1 MPAAPRQPHRVV
13 AVVLD
18 GAPIFDVAVCCEVF
32 GVDRRDLNGQ
42 WYEFRLCTTRPGR
55 VRLGGGAGLDVNI
68 RYGLR
73 QLQRAGTV
81 IVTGTVRSADDAPEA
96 LLDGLRR
103 AHTRGTRIASICG
116 GAYLLAAAGVLDGRR
131 ATTHWMQAADF
142 GQRFPS
148 IPLDPDVLYI
158 DHGDVLTSAGT
169 AAGIDLC
176 LHLVR
181 GDHGAEVANEVA
193 RRMVVPPHRDGGQ
206 AQFVHLPLSPPGE
219 DPLSAVLD
227 WALTHL
233 DAPIEVADLA
243 RRAHL
248 SERTFARRFR
258 QSTGTTP
265 LQWLLSQRLRLAQQL
280 LESGDDPIPV
290 VARKV
295 GFGTAANLRQHF
307 TRATTVSPQAYRRI
321 FRTEVRSG

>member
-13 AVVLD
+13 AFVSD

-32 GVDRRDLNGQ
+32 GTDRRDLVEQ
-42 WYEFRLCTTRPGR
+42 WYEFRLCAARPGR
-55 VRLGGGAGLDVNI
+55 VRLGGGASVDVNI

-73 QLQRAGTV
+73 QLERADTV
-81 IVTGTVRSADDAPEA
+81 IVTGTVRSVDDAPQR

-103 AHTRGTRIASICG
+103 AHSRGARIASICG

-142 GQRFPS
+142 SQRFPG
-148 IPLDPDVLYI
+148 IRLDPDVLYI

-181 GDHGAEVANEVA
+181 VDHGAEVANEVA

-206 AQFVHLPLSPPGE
+206 AQFVRLPLPPPGE

-233 DAPIEVADLA
+233 DDPIEVADLA

-280 LESGDDPIPV
+280 LESGDDPIPI
-290 VARKV
+290 VARKA

-307 TRATTVSPQAYRRI
+307 TRATTVSPQAYRRV
-321 FRTEVRSG
+321 FRGEAEAS

>member
-1 MPAAPRQPHRVV
+1 MPATPRRPHRVV
-13 AVVLD
+13 AVVVD
-18 GAPIFDVAVCCEVF
+18 GVPIFDIAVCCEVF
-32 GVDRRDLNGQ
+32 GVDRRDLVEQ
-42 WYEFRLCTTRPGR
+42 WYEFRLCTARPGR
-55 VRLGGGAGLDVNI
+55 VRLGGGAGLDVTI
-68 RYGLR
+68 RYGLG
-73 QLQRAGTV
+73 QLQRADTV
-81 IVTGTVRSADDAPEA
+81 IVTGTVRSADETPER

-103 AHTRGTRIASICG
+103 AHSRGARIVSICG

-142 GQRFPS
+142 GQRFPG
-148 IPLDPDVLYI
+148 ILVDPDVLYI

-181 GDHGAEVANEVA
+181 RDHGAEVANEVA

-206 AQFVHLPLSPPGE
+206 AQFVRLPLSPPGE

-243 RRAHL
+243 RQAHL
-248 SERTFARRFR
+248 SQRTFARRFR

-290 VARKV
+290 VARKA

-321 FRTEVRSG
+321 FGGEAEAS